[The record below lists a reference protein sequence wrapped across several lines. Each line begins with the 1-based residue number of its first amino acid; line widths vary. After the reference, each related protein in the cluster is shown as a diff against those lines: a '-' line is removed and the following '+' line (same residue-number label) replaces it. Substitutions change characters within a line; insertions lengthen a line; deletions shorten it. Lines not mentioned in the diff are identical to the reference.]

1 MLSFSSASEQSSPPP
16 CHPTTTFAGDI
27 SAPKLTFRF
36 GAAAT
41 ATAAA
46 AATASSFA
54 AASSAAAASAFA
66 AAATAPAS
74 RASRSP
80 RASSRSQ
87 PAPMPVTTQAFLD
100 GGTGALKSTLRFPFA
115 AEGATAPLSRGGGTA
130 ARSRATCR
138 RANHLLA
145 AASTAAAATSA
156 AAAAAVAAACLWKTS
171 RRAALRCLRLLSCAG
186 MADDAPS
193 PPPGSRSGCP
203 LLPTA
208 LLRSFRVPEED
219 DHAVHLHSAVTCSS
233 SLAGNAGELPQL
245 PASQAPGLPGA
256 GWEHPSMQ
264 QRESPI
270 EAAEVK
276 K

>member
-46 AATASSFA
+46 AAAATASSPPPWQPPPPPLPLP
-54 AASSAAAASAFA
+54 SLRLPLPP
-66 AAATAPAS
+66 PA
-74 RASRSP
+74 P
-80 RASSRSQ
+80 RARLVQAREASLPRSDAGHH
-87 PAPMPVTTQAFLD
+87 PTTQAFLD

-145 AASTAAAATSA
+145 AASTAAAAPARLA
-156 AAAAAVAAACLWKTS
+156 A
-171 RRAALRCLRLLSCAG
+171 
-186 MADDAPS
+186 S
-193 PPPGSRSGCP
+193 P
-203 LLPTA
+203 A
-208 LLRSFRVPEED
+208 
-219 DHAVHLHSAVTCSS
+219 
-233 SLAGNAGELPQL
+233 
-245 PASQAPGLPGA
+245 
-256 GWEHPSMQ
+256 
-264 QRESPI
+264 
-270 EAAEVK
+270 
-276 K
+276 